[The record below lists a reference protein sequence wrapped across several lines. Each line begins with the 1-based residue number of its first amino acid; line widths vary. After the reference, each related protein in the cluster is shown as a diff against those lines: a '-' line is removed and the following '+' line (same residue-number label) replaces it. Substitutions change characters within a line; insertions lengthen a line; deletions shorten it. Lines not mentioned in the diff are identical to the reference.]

1 MLRGAIA
8 VKWIWCLLVL
18 GLLCHTSPGY
28 GQDTIVV
35 PAVFPAP
42 FDTEPAASGLPL
54 PADEAARKF
63 QVPPDF
69 QVTVFAAEPDI
80 RNPIAMTWD
89 GRGRLWVAENYTYA
103 DRKTTFDFS
112 LRDRVLIFEDRD
124 HDGHFDHRQVFTDEV
139 QLLTSVEVGR
149 GGVWL
154 MTPPQ
159 LIFIPDRNR
168 DDRPDSEPVVVLD
181 GFTPSRDNYHT
192 FANGLRWGPDGWLYG
207 RCGAS
212 SPGRIGIPGTPDEQ
226 RIPLNGGIWRFHPT
240 TKAIEVLC
248 HGTTNPWGLDWNSN
262 GEGFF
267 VNTVNGHLWQVIPGA
282 HYKRPHSEDPNPHVY
297 EMIDTHADHYHWD
310 TGKDW
315 TDSRNPVGE
324 HDRRGGGHAH
334 SGCLIY
340 NGGNWPTEYDDK
352 LLTLNFHGRRVNVE
366 RLEQRGAGTVARH
379 EPDIL
384 KAADPWFRGIDL
396 TSGPDGSVFILDW
409 SDTGECH
416 DTTGIHRSSG
426 RIYKVSYKTPE
437 AVKTVDLH
445 QLSNSELIEMHRS
458 RNAAGRSNQWF
469 IRQARQ
475 ELLCREE
482 QLRREPAE
490 LERVTTALFEDR
502 AGDDSRLERIQ
513 TLRGFGPLSQEQ
525 IERLLSQT
533 ATEQG
538 ELHASPRNS
547 ALRVIAIQELVAKS
561 PLDTILGVRPSS
573 DVAPEDWAIRRLI
586 KLARTETGGAELLA
600 LASVLQRLPVD
611 RRLEIAR
618 GIAKNAAYADDHN
631 LPLMVWY
638 GLMPVASHAPQELA
652 LFTIECPFPTTR
664 RLIAR
669 RLAEMIDK
677 QPSAIDHLLARA
689 TSLAASPHRDSLV
702 SDILQGMEQAFTGRH
717 KLTAPTHWNEFANLA
732 ESSGSPLTLE
742 SIRNLNLLFGDGR
755 ALDEVRQIIRDSKA
769 PMAQRKAALATLIS
783 LKPADLRAL
792 CEEVMSVRS
801 LNTVAITGLSEID
814 DPQLAQR
821 LARSY
826 RTFYPVERPALI
838 DVLVSRP
845 SFATALLHEIRDRKI
860 PRTDLTP
867 LHVRQIRSF
876 ENADLTKQLTEVW
889 GELRDSPEDKLALI
903 QSLKK
908 QLAPEVLQAADK
920 GQGRLLFNRTCATC
934 HRLYGHGESIGPD
947 LTGSGR
953 SNLDYLLLNMVD
965 PSATVGAEYRLSI
978 IVLKDGRV
986 LNGIVASSNDQT
998 LTLQT
1003 AKERTVIERSEIEE
1017 VKTSD
1022 KSLMPDGQLQTLTAD
1037 QIRDLVGYLMHPV
1050 QVPLP

>member
-1 MLRGAIA
+1 M
-8 VKWIWCLLVL
+8 KQIWCLLAL
-18 GLLCHTSPGY
+18 SFLSWTISAN
-28 GQDTIVV
+28 GQDTGGRS
-35 PAVFPAP
+35 ASFPVP
-42 FDTEPAASGLPL
+42 FDTEPATAGLPM
-54 PADEAARKF
+54 PADEAARTFQFPPGF
-63 QVPPDF
+63 QVS
-69 QVTVFAAEPDI
+69 VFAAEPDV

-124 HDGHFDHRQVFTDEV
+124 NDGHFDHRQIFTDEV

-159 LIFIPDRNR
+159 LIFIPDRDR

-212 SPGRIGIPGTPDEQ
+212 SPGRVGVPCTPDEQ

-240 TKAIEVLC
+240 TKAFEVLC
-248 HGTTNPWGLDWNSN
+248 HGTTNPWGLDWNAN
-262 GEGFF
+262 GDGFF

-282 HYKRPHSEDPNPHVY
+282 HYKRPHSEDPNPYVY
-297 EMIDTHADHYHWD
+297 EMIDTHADHFHWD

-340 NGGNWPTEYDDK
+340 NGGQWPTEYDDK

-366 RLEQRGAGTVARH
+366 RLESRGAGMVARH

-416 DTTGIHRSSG
+416 DSTGIHRSSG
-426 RIYKVSYKTPE
+426 RIYKATFGTPN
-437 AVKTVDLH
+437 AAKAIALQ
-445 QLSNSELIEMHRS
+445 QLSNSELIEWHRP
-458 RNAAGRSNQWF
+458 RNAAGRANQWF

-475 ELLCREE
+475 ELLNRED
-482 QLRREPAE
+482 QLRRDPAE
-490 LERVTTALFEDR
+490 WERIATALFEDR
-502 AGDDSRLERIQ
+502 EGDDSRLERVQ
-513 TLRGFGPLSQEQ
+513 TLRGFGPLSLDQ
-525 IERLLSQT
+525 IEQLLVQT
-533 ATEQG
+533 GAEQRR
-538 ELHASPRNS
+538 HASRRNS
-547 ALRVIAIQELVAKS
+547 ALRVVAIQELVAKS
-561 PLDTILGVRPSS
+561 PLDTILGARPHP
-573 DVAPEDWAIRRLI
+573 DVAPADRTIQRMGE
-586 KLARTETGGAELLA
+586 LARTETGGAELLA
-600 LASVLQRLPVD
+600 LTSAMQRLPVD

-618 GIAKNAAYADDHN
+618 GIARNTSFADDHN
-631 LPLMVWY
+631 LPLMLWY
-638 GLMPVASHAPQELA
+638 GLLPVANHAPQELA
-652 LFTIECPFPTTR
+652 AFATECPFPTTR

-677 QPSAIDHLLARA
+677 QPSAIDHLL
-689 TSLAASPHRDSLV
+689 SLAVTQSASANRDSLT
-702 SDILQGMEQAFTGRH
+702 SDILRGMEQAFTGRH
-717 KLTAPTHWNEFANLA
+717 KLTAPTHWDEFSKAA
-732 ESSGSPLTLE
+732 GSSTSPSIQQ

-755 ALDEVRQIIRDSKA
+755 ALDDVRQLIRDSKA

-783 LKPADLRAL
+783 LRPDDLRGI
-792 CEEVMSVRS
+792 CEEAMSVRS
-801 LNTVAITGLSEID
+801 LNTVAITGLAGID
-814 DPQLAQR
+814 DPQLALR

-826 RTFYPVERPALI
+826 RSFYPVERPALI

-845 SFATALLHEIRDRKI
+845 SFATALLHEIRDGKI

-867 LHVRQIRSF
+867 LHARQIRSF
-876 ENADLTKQLTEVW
+876 EKAELTKLLTEVW
-889 GELRDSPEDKLALI
+889 GELRDSSEDKLALI
-903 QSLKK
+903 QKLKE
-908 QLAPEVLQAADK
+908 QLTPEVLQAADK
-920 GQGRLLFNRTCATC
+920 GQGRRLFNRTCATC

-947 LTGSGR
+947 LTGAGR

-965 PSATVGAEYRLSI
+965 PSATVGAEYRLSVV
-978 IVLKDGRV
+978 VLKDGRV
-986 LNGIVASSNDQT
+986 LNGIVTSRNDQT

-1003 AKERTVIERSEIEE
+1003 AKERTVIERNEIDEM
-1017 VKTSD
+1017 KTSD

-1037 QIRDLVGYLMHPV
+1037 EIRDLVGYLMHPV